1 MLELKDTPEYILV
14 HGYKKENVENSFT
27 MHTGLYLYECADI

>member
-14 HGYKKENVENSFT
+14 RGYKKENVENSFT
-27 MHTGLYLYECADI
+27 VHTGLYLCECADI